1 MKARRS
7 KENFNEEEY
16 EKKLKELDEFQNF
29 ISIADK
35 FISPDDLI
43 KSIIQETLIKM
54 PSDILIPKK
63 AKKPKKVKKK
73 CKIM

>member
-1 MKARRS
+1 MKARRA
-7 KENFNEEEY
+7 KENISEEEY

-29 ISIADK
+29 ISVADK

-54 PSDILIPKK
+54 PSDVLIPKK
-63 AKKPKKVKKK
+63 VKKVKKK
-73 CKIM
+73 CKII